1 MTNSCKSQIA
11 EMPKVVMEQVED
23 NRSTSASGSDSEVEA
38 KCSPFNWSSYED
50 DSEPDVKRC
59 ISSDDEEPKPGKPT
73 PPPPSLGGEVAGSEA
88 TAVGLKHLVGNPV
101 KNLLG
106 RVAAQFRCVGRAQKA
121 VGLKPEESG
130 AFGFQSPPPGLELQ
144 EPLLDGI
151 PDDTNVDID
160 LTAITQQGDSQHME
174 PASTH
179 LVEDTRRCPPDE
191 APPPRP
197 PPGLAPPPGLS
208 LPPGLA
214 LPPGFAPPPGLAAPP
229 GLTLPAY
236 LTPVNAARSRPWA
249 PQAQKAKKERPPPP
263 SSPPPA
269 PPAPPA
275 APQVAVP
282 KVFNIKDFRKE
293 LVAIMRDLSSDWNVS
308 AAVRRVR
315 TQGVPQEQQANQF
328 TDILTRS
335 AEERRGVARR
345 LSFAFAAGLAAA
357 DPSAFEKEECL
368 AGLEAFFEEVYPDLC
383 SEVPRLRS
391 ILAHELLPTLRTVL
405 PARDLS
411 RLLPAELRQA

>member
-1 MTNSCKSQIA
+1 MTNTSKSQILELNKA
-11 EMPKVVMEQVED
+11 VLDQSED

-38 KCSPFNWSSYED
+38 KSCPFNWSSYED

-59 ISSDDEEPKPGKPT
+59 ISSDDEELKLSPGKPKSS
-73 PPPPSLGGEVAGSEA
+73 PPLSGGQVAGSEA
-88 TAVGLKHLVGNPV
+88 TAIGLKHLVPNPV
-101 KNLLG
+101 KNLFG
-106 RVAAQFRCVGRAQKA
+106 RVAAQFRSVGWAQK
-121 VGLKPEESG
+121 
-130 AFGFQSPPPGLELQ
+130 
-144 EPLLDGI
+144 EPLLDGTS
-151 PDDTNVDID
+151 DDAKIDVD
-160 LTAITQQGDSQHME
+160 LTAITPQGDSEHLE
-174 PASTH
+174 PASTD
-179 LVEDTRRCPPDE
+179 LVEIEHGCPPNE

-229 GLTLPAY
+229 PGFSAPPGLMLPADR
-236 LTPVNAARSRPWA
+236 TSAPPVRSRPWA
-249 PQAQKAKKERPPPP
+249 SQAPKAKKERPPPP

-269 PPAPPA
+269 PPP
-275 APQVAVP
+275 PQVVAP
-282 KVFNIKDFRKE
+282 KIFNVKDFRKE

-308 AAVRRVR
+308 AAVKRVR
-315 TQGVPQEQQANQF
+315 AQSVPQEQQAGQF

-357 DPSAFEKEECL
+357 DPSAFEKDACL

-391 ILAHELLPTLRTVL
+391 ILAHELLPTLRAVL